1 MLLGKR
7 FNLLFILTGLVYL
20 LLLPYR
26 PFPLDALV
34 KVVPIGILFFAA
46 YAQLSGKL
54 RTLVLLGIAFC
65 GLGDVLLNLTFENSF
80 IFGLGAF
87 LIGHCFYIASFFS
100 FANRSNFI
108 AKILLIVI
116 ALVSVAGLALQI
128 LPKAGDLLIPVA
140 AYMSVIATMGIF
152 AVLSWRK
159 TSTQIWGA
167 VIFIISDT
175 LIAWGM
181 FLEPVQYQGH
191 WVMFT
196 YYLAQILIVSGMLKL
211 FTERQLNRFL

>member
-7 FNLLFILTGLVYL
+7 FNLLFLLTALVYL

-26 PFPLDALV
+26 PFPLDALI
-34 KVVPIGILFFAA
+34 KVIPIGILFFAA

-54 RTLVLLGIAFC
+54 RSLVLLGIAFC
-65 GLGDVLLNLTFENSF
+65 GLGDIFLNLSFESSF
-80 IFGLGAF
+80 IYGLGAF
-87 LIGHCFYIASFFS
+87 LIGHCFYIASFFR

-108 AKILLIVI
+108 VKILLILT
-116 ALVSVAGLALQI
+116 ALAAVAGLALQV
-128 LPKAGDLLIPVA
+128 LPKAGDLVIPVA
-140 AYMSVIATMGIF
+140 IYMCVIATMGIF
-152 AVLSWRK
+152 AILSWRK
-159 TSTQIWGA
+159 TSAQIWGA
-167 VIFIISDT
+167 LIFIISDT

-191 WVMFT
+191 WVMTT